1 MRSPGVAI
9 AWEFVQRH
17 RWGFAALAGYLL
29 ILGTTNL
36 LIFEPGHAV
45 NMGEAEDLPAIAW
58 RFAATVMVP
67 VSIFTY
73 YFVAVFSF
81 GLAGNLAARES
92 MYPTRMFA
100 LPVTNAALAGWPML
114 YGTATLAG
122 LLLAA
127 TRFALWPS
135 GIDVPLIWPALFA
148 VASMAWIQALV
159 WMPYGLPGLRV
170 VVAVLWLML
179 INIAVVTAVDRQVP
193 ERVIVAL
200 LAPQVPLAYLVARF
214 AVARARR
221 GDVPDWR
228 PWLARLAELIR
239 LAEILSRRPAR
250 FASAARA
257 QLWFEWRLHGRS
269 LPVWVAILL
278 PFELAFLWIAGNN
291 TPDLVAYTISGAL
304 LTPPFIAAF
313 SVPRMRQSS
322 PQVSD
327 GYGMT
332 PFVATRPLESAA
344 LIAAKLRMSVWST
357 LLTWLLVLA
366 AIPVALTLSGT
377 WPVVI
382 ERARQLSDAVGTPRA
397 VVVALL
403 GLAALV
409 AATWN
414 QLVQSLYIGLS
425 GREWLIRL
433 SACLTLTV
441 LIFIEPIVEWIRGSS
456 DVRVALWNALP
467 WILAVL
473 ACLKTSAAAGIA
485 TRLHRRRLLSDRV
498 LVTGAACWLVAVLAL
513 FSLLSWFL
521 SGPLIPRYFL
531 LLLAI
536 LAVPLARVSAAPL
549 ALAWNRHR

>member
-9 AWEFVQRH
+9 AWEFGKRH
-17 RWGFAALAGYLL
+17 RWGMAALAGYLL
-29 ILGTTNL
+29 LLATSNL
-36 LIFEPGHAV
+36 LVFEPGQAV
-45 NMGEAEDLPAIAW
+45 NFGESEDLPAIAW

-81 GLAGNLAARES
+81 GLTGSMGARES
-92 MYPTRMFA
+92 MYPARMFA

-170 VVAVLWLML
+170 VVAVLWLVL

-200 LAPQVPLAYLVARF
+200 LAPHLPLAYLVARV

-228 PWLARLAELIR
+228 PWLARLGERIR
-239 LAEILSRRPAR
+239 LAEMLPRRPTR

-278 PFELAFLWIAGNN
+278 PFEFAFLWIAGTN

-313 SVPRMRQSS
+313 SVPRVRQSS
-322 PQVSD
+322 PQLSD
-327 GYGMT
+327 GYGLP
-332 PFVATRPLESAA
+332 PFVATRPLASAA

-357 LLTWLLVLA
+357 LVTWLLVLA
-366 AIPVALTLSGT
+366 AIPVALTWSGT
-377 WPVVI
+377 WPVVTGWAH
-382 ERARQLSDAVGTPRA
+382 ELSDAIGTPRT

-409 AATWN
+409 ASTWK
-414 QLVQSLYIGLS
+414 QLVQSLYVGLS
-425 GREWLIRL
+425 GREWLLR
-433 SACLTLTV
+433 SSTVLTLTFLV
-441 LIFIEPIVEWIRGSS
+441 SVEPLVDWIRGNS
-456 DVRVALWNALP
+456 DVRIALWNALP
-467 WILAVL
+467 WILAAL
-473 ACLKTSAAAGIA
+473 AAAKTAAAVWVA
-485 TRLHRRRLLSDRV
+485 TRLLRGRLLGDRV
-498 LVTGAACWLVAVLAL
+498 LATGAACWLIAVLAL
-513 FSLLSWFL
+513 YGLFAWLV
-521 SGPLIPRYFL
+521 SGPLIPHYL
-531 LLLAI
+531 LMLLAI

-549 ALAWNRHR
+549 AFAWNRHR